1 MVIDE
6 VSMVRADLLDA
17 IDDALRRLRRSDKPF
32 GGMQMLLIGDLE
44 QLAPVVREEE
54 WRMLS
59 QYYASPYF
67 FDSRA
72 LKATDYATIELKQ
85 VFRQDDMHFVELLNK
100 IRSKDIDDE
109 ALYQHPELSLH
120 TKFQAAQRRR
130 IHKAHH
136 TQQLRTGDKRQ
147 GNGSTAHKA
156 IHIYGNRGGRL
167 P

>member
-1 MVIDE
+1 
-6 VSMVRADLLDA
+6 
-17 IDDALRRLRRSDKPF
+17 
-32 GGMQMLLIGDLE
+32 
-44 QLAPVVREEE
+44 
-54 WRMLS
+54 MLS

-100 IRSKDIDDE
+100 IRSKNIDDE
-109 ALYQHPELSLH
+109 ALSTLNSRCIPNFKPRKEDGYIRL
-120 TKFQAAQRRR
+120 T
-130 IHKAHH
+130 

-147 GNGSTAHKA
+147 GNGSPAHKA